1 MEVSLSF
8 VSRAKT
14 VLHSAAAKA
23 EKVLTDIKADLR
35 SDRENDAESLKTS
48 SKASDQEMV
57 DADASSKALE
67 EVSDKETTVLEDDSQ
82 EANNN
87 NICSIIPSSV
97 LRQLAVAVECSQ
109 SFNSMKDVSS
119 SVGHPSPVREK
130 TGLSFSTVK
139 ALVLGEKDDKL
150 SLDSCRDDESHSLI
164 PLLFGSGL
172 NFMTIILFII
182 AVYLVSFSSILI
194 SCDMLAEENRLQ
206 SKIGSCLATLSTM
219 NLSREIH
226 NAPPES
232 FVARLSEVIG
242 GFKSLQKMGSFWLCV
257 VRDLRRLC
265 FRSLIVALPGNSAEV
280 LATDSLDSLLNEAN
294 EGSEL
299 SYNLLGTNQT
309 FYARTKSG
317 DYVLRLGADYPAE
330 NLTMLETGEPIY
342 CPVTQEGPILTEEI
356 IKQTEELVLSTG
368 SVGAG
373 CSQLLS
379 DMQAFKA
386 ANPGCVLE
394 DFIRW
399 FSPPDWRESDSD
411 NEENVSAGDN
421 STSRRGRLSRR
432 MQEEG
437 NLWRELWET
446 AQPLPAIRQV
456 PLFDEDL
463 AVESILTTLEDI
475 TPSEL
480 FEQLFVCVL
489 SSGFLIA
496 EATLPTDGNLSKL
509 FKRCKDYVIATYQ
522 SGSPNENLA
531 DLCEVYETV
540 EKIMTHPE
548 EAILIMDQAEE
559 TKSGETNSRFKK
571 ISLNFLSKD
580 RQPSQKAVTK
590 DENHREG
597 KRSHVF
603 SRLLDKKTYLFSK
616 KHAKPNASSSTV
628 PSGVDGIDWTLV

>member
-35 SDRENDAESLKTS
+35 SDREDDAESLKTS

-119 SVGHPSPVREK
+119 SVGYPSPVREK

-150 SLDSCRDDESHSLI
+150 SLDSCGDDESHSLI

-182 AVYLVSFSSILI
+182 AVYHVSFSSILI

-219 NLSREIH
+219 NLSGEIH
-226 NAPPES
+226 SAPPES

-257 VRDLRRLC
+257 VRELRRLW
-265 FRSLIVALPGNSAEV
+265 SEGQPIPNVPLEAVPDLNSCLLHQQLQVINCCIARKQRRV
-280 LATDSLDSLLNEAN
+280 LATDSLDSLLNDAN

-330 NLTMLETGEPIY
+330 NLTMLET
-342 CPVTQEGPILTEEI
+342 V
-356 IKQTEELVLSTG
+356 LVLGVLNFSLT
-368 SVGAG
+368 
-373 CSQLLS
+373 CKLS
-379 DMQAFKA
+379 RYQA

-456 PLFDEDL
+456 PLFDVDL

-522 SGSPNENLA
+522 SGIPNENLA

-580 RQPSQKAVTK
+580 KQPSQKAVTK
-590 DENHREG
+590 DENHPEG
-597 KRSHVF
+597 KRPHVF

-616 KHAKPNASSSTV
+616 KHAKPYASSSTV